1 MAYSEEL
8 KNYFEE
14 ELASKDQVITNYTYP
29 EIRKI
34 VQNSKEN
41 SIDKVTE
48 LYNYF
53 IREIYPRMIK
63 IASSKNNNN
72 GNFNLEYAI
81 MNQMGVIIFAL
92 PETPFAKFFLN
103 EVVTDEKDYMEL
115 IDYLK
120 SFIEDYG
127 LGTILNNKFGF
138 SINFNT
144 NIDYAI
150 DTYYME
156 LQRLEVLTHSYQTK
170 YDR

>member
-14 ELASKDQVITNYTYP
+14 ELDNKDEMITNYTYP

-34 VQNSKEN
+34 VLNSKEN
-41 SIDKVTE
+41 SIDKGVE

-53 IREIYPRMIK
+53 INEIYPRMIN
-63 IASSKNNNN
+63 IASSKIKDNN
-72 GNFNLEYAI
+72 FKLEFVI

-92 PETPFAKFFLN
+92 PETPFAKLFLN
-103 EVVTDEKDYMEL
+103 EVVNKEEYLEL
-115 IDYLK
+115 ISYLK
-120 SFIEDYG
+120 PFIEDYG
-127 LGTILNNKFGF
+127 LGTFTTNQFGF

-144 NIDYAI
+144 NINYAI

-156 LQRLEVLTHSYQTK
+156 LQRLEYLTNTQKSF
-170 YDR
+170 R

>member
-1 MAYSEEL
+1 MQYSEEL

-14 ELASKDQVITNYTYP
+14 ELNNKEQIITNYTYP

-34 VQNSKEN
+34 VQNSDIN
-41 SIDKVTE
+41 SIDKGIE

-53 IREIYPRMIK
+53 INEIYPHMIK
-63 IASSKNNNN
+63 IASSKNKDNN
-72 GNFNLEYAI
+72 FKLEYAI
-81 MNQMGVIIFAL
+81 MNQMGVIIFAM
-92 PETPFAKFFLN
+92 PETPFAKLFLN
-103 EVVTDEKDYMEL
+103 EVVTNEEEYIEL
-115 IDYLK
+115 ISYLK

-127 LGTILNNKFGF
+127 LGTFVTNKFGF

-150 DTYYME
+150 DSYYME
-156 LQRLEVLTHSYQTK
+156 LQRLDALTHSYQTK

>member
-1 MAYSEEL
+1 MQYSEGL

-14 ELASKDQVITNYTYP
+14 ELDSKEQIVTNYTYP

-34 VQNSKEN
+34 VRNN
-41 SIDKVTE
+41 DINLIDKSTE

-53 IREIYPRMIK
+53 INEIYPRMIK
-63 IASSKNNNN
+63 IASSKNKDNS
-72 GNFNLEYAI
+72 FNLEYAI
-81 MNQMGVIIFAL
+81 MNQMGVIIFAM
-92 PETPFAKFFLN
+92 PETPFAKLFLN
-103 EVVTDEKDYMEL
+103 EVVTNEEEYLEL
-115 IDYLK
+115 ISYLK

-127 LGTILNNKFGF
+127 LGTFVNNKFGF

-144 NIDYAI
+144 NIEYAI

-156 LQRLEVLTHSYQTK
+156 LQRLDTLTHSHQTK